1 MPFVE
6 LLEIAQSRARNF
18 HKCKTTRPFVEL
30 TWIFPIKY
38 KMILIQFQFL
48 FLIVFLHLPL
58 VYSLNWTGFFSL
70 KNMSAN
76 GNQRSKNVSVF
87 VFFDISRHKFSPL
100 VKFHDIHQS
109 RRYTSDWVSICFS
122 NVVRLKLRLELL
134 RRCLKGP
141 KLGTDFKRKPADLK
155 KKVDAG
161 WKCWYSSSVV
171 VVVHVVSVLWFL
183 FSKNGEIAKL
193 AICARGRMGLISLPY
208 QLLFLTHG
216 NRYKFVFYFANKL
229 MICLYAREL
238 NSLKNIKRSVQKP
251 E

>member
-1 MPFVE
+1 MVIRDLKTCPCLCFLTYRDTNS
-6 LLEIAQSRARNF
+6 LLWLNSTISTRADD
-18 HKCKTTRPFVEL
+18 
-30 TWIFPIKY
+30 
-38 KMILIQFQFL
+38 IL
-48 FLIVFLHLPL
+48 
-58 VYSLNWTGFFSL
+58 
-70 KNMSAN
+70 
-76 GNQRSKNVSVF
+76 
-87 VFFDISRHKFSPL
+87 
-100 VKFHDIHQS
+100 
-109 RRYTSDWVSICFS
+109 SDWVSICFS

-208 QLLFLTHG
+208 QLLFLAHG